1 MAACGR
7 TLSGYKCVSSRFYEV
22 CSVAP
27 WTMLEFQAP
36 VIMNVGMLINSGLK
50 SAIFLIF
57 FSLRPKK
64 QVIIVCLPHY
74 FNL

>member
-50 SAIFLIF
+50 SAIF
-57 FSLRPKK
+57 
-64 QVIIVCLPHY
+64 
-74 FNL
+74 